1 MQQPIKSSTNFT
13 APNIITMIRFTMA
26 PLFMAAMS
34 RHPLYGLLIL
44 TIAAFSDWLD
54 GHLARKYQT
63 QTELGAL
70 LDPLADKAMSLACL
84 MVINIKL
91 QNLTIVLASAI
102 IIIRD
107 LVLSYFRV
115 RSQILNHKNSA
126 LKVSKIGKFKT
137 ALLFLSQIIL
147 IFYLYCDIG
156 LGYRVGSVL
165 LYVSSLLT
173 LVSFWLYTKQSEKLN
188 IRLLRE

>member
-156 LGYRVGSVL
+156 LVYHVGSVL